1 MLEQIVEALK
11 KRSDLTGW
19 TVRHHQ
25 RSGAQ
30 AYAVPQGLESL
41 RAVDSE
47 RFLIDLLRKTTTADG
62 SPAIGSGDASL
73 LPGQD
78 IGKAIDQA
86 ALVAELVVNPVHG
99 LPAPAPIPDVPLCD
113 ADLQSD
119 PSGVMLGVME
129 SIQAT
134 VLKQSRIRLTAAEC
148 FGEILNTHLV
158 NSRGIDAQQTSTQI
172 NIEFVLHGKN
182 GDREVETFDEVTRRR
197 ASDLHIDSA
206 IEDRIRY
213 TLDSLDAG
221 TSVTWQGPVVLRNEA
236 LATFLSGDGLT
247 GDVLRTRGS
256 AEAKYAGFSPW
267 EPGKSVFRGEVLGDP
282 LTVWANR
289 SLPFGSGSDCF
300 DAEGLPAQR
309 VPLIRNNQFVSFAA
323 SQRYA
328 DYLQIP
334 ATGAFGNVELSAGKV
349 PAADLLTEPYLEV
362 VQFSWF
368 NPNPVSGEF
377 STEIRFGYLVEN
389 GVRKPFKGGQL
400 IGNYMDALANVYW
413 SAETAFFG
421 AYLGPHTARF
431 NELKVA

>member
-11 KRSDLTGW
+11 KRSDLAGW

-25 RSGAQ
+25 TRGAQ
-30 AYAVPQGLESL
+30 VYAVPQGLESL

-47 RFLIDLLRKTTTADG
+47 RYLIDVLRKTTTADG
-62 SPAIGSGDASL
+62 APAIGSGDASL
-73 LPGQD
+73 LPGQG
-78 IGKAIDQA
+78 IEQAIDQA
-86 ALVAELVVNPVHG
+86 TLVAELVANPVYG

-113 ADLQSD
+113 PELQSD
-119 PSGVMLGVME
+119 PSGVMLGLME
-129 SIQAT
+129 RIRAAVSNE
-134 VLKQSRIRLTAAEC
+134 SRIHLTAAEC
-148 FGEILNTHLV
+148 FGEILHTHLV
-158 NSRGIDAQQTSTQI
+158 NSRGIDAEQTSTQI
-172 NIEFVLHGKN
+172 NIEFVLHGKK
-182 GDREVETFDEVTRRR
+182 GDRESEVFDELTRRR
-197 ASDLHIDSA
+197 ASDLNIESA
-206 IEDRIRY
+206 IEDRSRY
-213 TLDSLDAG
+213 TLDSLEAAAP
-221 TSVTWQGPVVLRNEA
+221 VTWQGPVVLRNEA
-236 LATFLSGDGLT
+236 LATFLSGDTLT
-247 GDVLRTRGS
+247 GGVIRIRGS

-267 EPGKSVFRGEVLGDP
+267 EPGKSAFRVEVVGDP

-289 SLPFGSGSDCF
+289 RLPFGSGSDCF

-309 VPLIRNNQFVSFAA
+309 VPLISANEFVAFAA

-334 ATGAFGNVELSAGKV
+334 ATGAFGNVELPAGKI

-389 GVRKPFKGGQL
+389 GIRKPFKGGQL
-400 IGNYMDALANVYW
+400 IGNYMDALANVRW
-413 SAETAFFG
+413 STETGFFG
-421 AYLGPHTARF
+421 AYLGPQTARF